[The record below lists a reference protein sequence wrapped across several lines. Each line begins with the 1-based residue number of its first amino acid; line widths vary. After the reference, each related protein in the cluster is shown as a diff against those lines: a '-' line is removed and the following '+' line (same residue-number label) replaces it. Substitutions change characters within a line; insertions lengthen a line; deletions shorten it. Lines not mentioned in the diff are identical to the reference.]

1 MINKVYLLFN
11 EDRLFVDD
19 DSEEYEDDIDMLRDD
34 FYV

>member
-11 EDRLFVDD
+11 EDRLFDDD
-19 DSEEYEDDIDMLRDD
+19 DSEEYEDDIDMFRDD